1 MTSAL
6 YLENYLDGL
15 EHLPAELR
23 RNFNLMRELDNRV
36 QTLMKT
42 IDKECNDFMKNTS
55 SDTAPPVSEDGRR
68 DKLKAIQ
75 DMFNKTKQLGDDKVQ
90 LAIQTYELVDKH
102 IRRLD
107 ADLQRFEG
115 EIQDKNP
122 TGPPE
127 ENVAKSKWRGC
138 DPWSISINILSFQKR
153 DARREKQRPSRQGRR
168 SGQ

>member
-36 QTLMKT
+36 QTLMKS
-42 IDKECNDFMKNTS
+42 IDKESNEFMKTAS
-55 SDTAPPVSEDGRR
+55 SDTAPPMSEDVRR
-68 DKLKAIQ
+68 DKLKGIQ
-75 DMFNKTKQLGDDKVQ
+75 DKYNKGKQLGDDKVQ

-115 EIQDKNP
+115 EIQEKNP
-122 TGPPE
+122 TGPQE
-127 ENVAKSKWRGC
+127 ESVAKKAGRKKGKTEAKATGKK
-138 DPWSISINILSFQKR
+138 KR
-153 DARREKQRPSRQGRR
+153 NGEWG
-168 SGQ
+168 

>member
-42 IDKECNDFMKNTS
+42 IDKECNDFMKNTTT
-55 SDTAPPVSEDGRR
+55 DNTPPLTEDGRR

-75 DMFNKTKQLGDDKVQ
+75 DMFNKAKQLGDDKVRG
-90 LAIQTYELVDKH
+90 LI
-102 IRRLD
+102 IRRSEL
-107 ADLQRFEG
+107 LTHQSLHSVSPSGSIGHSNVR
-115 EIQDKNP
+115 
-122 TGPPE
+122 TG
-127 ENVAKSKWRGC
+127 GQTH
-138 DPWSISINILSFQKR
+138 QKI
-153 DARREKQRPSRQGRR
+153 GRR
-168 SGQ
+168 SAEIRRRDPGQESHRTTRGECGKE

>member
-42 IDKECNDFMKNTS
+42 IDKECNDFMKNAS
-55 SDTAPPVSEDGRR
+55 SDTAPAIGEDERR

-75 DMFNKTKQLGDDKVQ
+75 DMFNKAKQLGDDKVQ

-115 EIQDKNP
+115 EIQEKNP

-127 ENVAKSKWRGC
+127 ENVAKSERAHS
-138 DPWSISINILSFQKR
+138 D
-153 DARREKQRPSRQGRR
+153 
-168 SGQ
+168 